1 MRWRVEINA
10 VHIRYIVLSWIR
22 LHSLLFNY
30 IQLSSN
36 SSTIRLA
43 SHEMQERYRLPR
55 HISSIL
61 YLRIAPLAGQS
72 SWQSADCWLS
82 ISGLCFSSSVGWTE
96 GGFQKSKFLSRPSSR
111 EHVSSCFSVERW
123 SRCYSSDQ
131 FVLATIPQYSICFPG
146 MLMECLMWKHNRRWA
161 KICMGESYTFKLS
174 GQRFDDQT
182 FAWCIMMYHAHSCT

>member
-22 LHSLLFNY
+22 LHSLLFN

-36 SSTIRLA
+36 STTIRSA
-43 SHEMQERYRLPR
+43 SHEMLERYRLPR

-72 SWQSADCWLS
+72 SWQSANCWLS
-82 ISGLCFSSSVGWTE
+82 ISGLCLSSSVGWTE

-111 EHVSSCFSVERW
+111 KHVSSCFSVERW
-123 SRCYSSDQ
+123 SHCYSSDQ
-131 FVLATIPQYSICFPG
+131 FVLPTIPQYSICFPG
-146 MLMECLMWKHNRRWA
+146 MLSAWCESTTEDGPRSAWENLRRSNWA
-161 KICMGESYTFKLS
+161 DRGSMIRPLHDVS
-174 GQRFDDQT
+174 
-182 FAWCIMMYHAHSCT
+182 WCIMHIVT